1 MEGNIKTLQDLGGLF
16 AGIEY
21 LRYLEGEKHLVYVSE
36 FGLSLPTGDYDV
48 SLANVAADA
57 RVVVDAIH
65 TGGVVSSFDRRGLP
79 RVNWAHAFSLEG
91 LKTLAERT
99 GGRAA
104 LFKWGDAAL
113 DAIDRSS
120 RSQYLL
126 GYYPANGDQDGR
138 FRRITVKV
146 NRPGVDVFYRRGYYA
161 RQQLVP
167 LDRRQFMAYN
177 RITAAGNYPGAI
189 GDITVSVEASYDATA
204 KEVRIALAIAPGRL
218 RVVERGGR
226 HHVELDV
233 AVFSGDRRERIVSE
247 LWQRIDLDLTAAE
260 LDAARR
266 QDIKYSLTF
275 APDRVPAHVKVV
287 VYDHAADLIG
297 SAAAR
302 VR

>member
-1 MEGNIKTLQDLGGLF
+1 M
-16 AGIEY
+16 
-21 LRYLEGEKHLVYVSE
+21 
-36 FGLSLPTGDYDV
+36 
-48 SLANVAADA
+48 
-57 RVVVDAIH
+57 
-65 TGGVVSSFDRRGLP
+65 
-79 RVNWAHAFSLEG
+79 
-91 LKTLAERT
+91 
-99 GGRAA
+99 
-104 LFKWGDAAL
+104 
-113 DAIDRSS
+113 
-120 RSQYLL
+120 
-126 GYYPANGDQDGR
+126 
-138 FRRITVKV
+138 
-146 NRPGVDVFYRRGYYA
+146 
-161 RQQLVP
+161 
-167 LDRRQFMAYN
+167 
-177 RITAAGNYPGAI
+177 
-189 GDITVSVEASYDATA
+189 
-204 KEVRIALAIAPGRL
+204 RIALAIAPGRL